1 MIDYIPRG
9 FSARKGYLHARRIKG
24 SGISPVEDRGVEK
37 PGKENYH
44 SGRKRSFEYL
54 NTLNYYLAKF
64 FLR

>member
-24 SGISPVEDRGVEK
+24 SGISPVEK

-54 NTLNYYLAKF
+54 NTLNYFLAKF
-64 FLR
+64 LC